1 MVTIQLDKERHLKLT
16 LKGMLEFQN
25 ITGKNL
31 LQGFKMAELS
41 LNEIGALLYACLIHE
56 DKELKYDDVLLMVDL
71 GNLTAAT
78 KAVADCMAESMPEA
92 REAVPLAENL
102 PTG

>member
-78 KAVADCMAESMPEA
+78 KAVADCMTESMPEA